1 MAQATLLSTASTH
14 NIFRGDGTYYGMTV
28 TPAAGGTVVLMDIAD
43 AGATAVNINS
53 PAAALNPFVYFGQF
67 PSSPPPASITGY
79 GVRIANGLTCS
90 FTSSM
95 KVTVYYD
102 D

>member
-1 MAQATLLSTASTH
+1 MAKATYLSTASTH
-14 NIFRGDGTYYGMTV
+14 NIFRGTGVYYGMHV
-28 TPAAGGTVVLMDIAD
+28 TPAQGGTVVIMDVRD
-43 AGATAVNINS
+43 AGATAINISNPSTAVN
-53 PAAALNPFVYFGQF
+53 PKGYFGQF
-67 PSSPPPASITGY
+67 ASSPPPATVDGY
-79 GVRIANGLTCS
+79 GLRIQDGLTVA